1 MTREEYHA
9 HKAQQERRRQ
19 IERRGYEAAK
29 GPLDLPLLL
38 LTLLLT
44 GMGLLMLFSA
54 SFPSAYYES
63 GDPAYYLKRQ
73 ALFAA
78 LGLAATMPRAGWA
91 RRPSRSSPRRLRSS
105 PSSCSSPT
113 VSPKSATKCRR
124 CALASSRTRRC
135 WV

>member
-73 ALFAA
+73 AFFAA
-78 LGLAATMPRAGWA
+78 LGLAAMFVVSKINYQRWRGRVEDSAG
-91 RRPSRSSPRRLRSS
+91 
-105 PSSCSSPT
+105 
-113 VSPKSATKCRR
+113 
-124 CALASSRTRRC
+124 ALQFFC
-135 WV
+135 

>member
-38 LTLLLT
+38 LTLLRT

-54 SFPSAYYES
+54 SFAISEGWNEMVCVPSQRVAWLRVC
-63 GDPAYYLKRQ
+63 AR
-73 ALFAA
+73 
-78 LGLAATMPRAGWA
+78 GWCGIMTRISRKIA
-91 RRPSRSSPRRLRSS
+91 KPSRIFDAPRQR
-105 PSSCSSPT
+105 
-113 VSPKSATKCRR
+113 
-124 CALASSRTRRC
+124 
-135 WV
+135 W

>member
-44 GMGLLMLFSA
+44 GMGIA
-54 SFPSAYYES
+54 
-63 GDPAYYLKRQ
+63 D
-73 ALFAA
+73 ALFGELP
-78 LGLAATMPRAGWA
+78 LGL
-91 RRPSRSSPRRLRSS
+91 L
-105 PSSCSSPT
+105 
-113 VSPKSATKCRR
+113 
-124 CALASSRTRRC
+124 
-135 WV
+135 